1 MYDFLQPNEYSDK
14 KYSGVLSGDK
24 GVRME
29 FFLILTLKMKAE
41 SLDYNAIPTRLI
53 ARDDKVP
60 PSCQMLNN
68 NIKQI
73 KSATRG
79 SNSSACICIRHKN
92 SL

>member
-1 MYDFLQPNEYSDK
+1 
-14 KYSGVLSGDK
+14 
-24 GVRME
+24 
-29 FFLILTLKMKAE
+29 
-41 SLDYNAIPTRLI
+41 
-53 ARDDKVP
+53 
-60 PSCQMLNN
+60 MLNN